1 MHSHSAS
8 ERSVGYVFLMRARV
22 ANYYPTHPFRTVS
35 PRRWVNKAKKKGRW
49 LLLLAPALSSCV
61 SSRYSKSYC
70 EMQMAFWPPT
80 FVGTKMMMMMLLA
93 QASRWPKLVFKP
105 VLTLACSQSYTNP
118 PPAPAPPSAVR
129 GPRTAHI
136 VHHQAAR
143 PTLDTPDA
151 RSTSLSCPASPA
163 TAGLCR
169 SGRRAPLPRVG
180 LREIPRNSPPC
191 P

>member
-1 MHSHSAS
+1 MQ
-8 ERSVGYVFLMRARV
+8 
-22 ANYYPTHPFRTVS
+22 HPGCELPRTPLS
-35 PRRWVNKAKKKGRW
+35 RTFVNKGKKKGPR

-105 VLTLACSQSYTNP
+105 VLTLACSQSCTNP
-118 PPAPAPPSAVR
+118 PPAPPSAVR

-143 PTLDTPDA
+143 PRPDTPDA

-180 LREIPRNSPPC
+180 LREIPRSPPVFIG
-191 P
+191 